1 MAYDTTMFIEIE
13 GTKAELRALQGIAGL
28 DLERGASDLGGGR
41 FKVGAMVRR
50 KGAML
55 DIQARGLAV
64 RVIMDEAEVQRRIDE
79 EQESFRRRLAPDAS
93 SSRGYGDQAPPA
105 EPDHSTPMDPSSDGD
120 KPGQGPKGAG

>member
-1 MAYDTTMFIEIE
+1 MAYDTTMFIEVE

-28 DLERGASDLGGGR
+28 ELERGATDLGGGR

-64 RVIMDEAEVQRRIDE
+64 RVIMDEAEAQRRMDE

-105 EPDHSTPMDPSSDGD
+105 EPDQATSSGDGD
-120 KPGQGPKGAG
+120 KPERGPKGAG